1 MLFFGKLP
9 RGKGRGEVY
18 LNGRGC
24 DRLFEQCF
32 CDQKVWMTYVHTPCL
47 PCIHNSSVLSTERRD
62 ETECRWQSNDEISNI
77 LLKRRQTRF
86 KRTELASQ
94 VGSFVSR
101 ISPEIE
107 QPPLR
112 RGADRVQGISVSFPL
127 RRCTRKYVVANKRL
141 VEPRRNAEVS
151 PNNRFLF
158 TVASC
163 FEPKRHHR
171 QFADNPR

>member
-127 RRCTRKYVVANKRL
+127 HFVAVRENTSLRISVSLNRDGTRK
-141 VEPRRNAEVS
+141 
-151 PNNRFLF
+151 F
-158 TVASC
+158 
-163 FEPKRHHR
+163 HR
-171 QFADNPR
+171 TIDFYLP